1 MKRPRTVHCFF
12 EQSGTFKNQF
22 RSLGIDA
29 YDYDIQDEYGETDY
43 KIDLFVEFCKA
54 FEGGAS
60 VFDNISKD
68 DLIIAFF
75 PCIYFSALSQMAM
88 YFNCINY
95 RTLDATQKGRAI
107 LERSAHREEFF
118 AHAVRM
124 FTVCLDRGLK
134 LIMENPW
141 SEQTFLKWNFVCAP
155 SYIDPDRSKRGDY
168 FKKPTAYWF
177 LNCEPCNGYTLQ
189 PRSHGTILKARPSMQ
204 AGICSQARSEISPE
218 YAYNFICDNILGC
231 ANRNEKQLRLD
242 FF

>member
-1 MKRPRTVHCFF
+1 MHCFF

-29 YDYDIQDEYGETDY
+29 YDYDIQNEYGQTDY
-43 KIDLFVEFCKA
+43 VIDLFSEFRKA
-54 FEGGAS
+54 YDGGKS
-60 VFDNISKD
+60 VFDCISND

-75 PCIYFSALSQMAM
+75 PCIYFSALSQMGM
-88 YFNCINY
+88 YFNSVNY
-95 RTLDATQKGRAI
+95 RALSSKQKGEAI
-107 LERSAHREEFF
+107 LARSAHREEYF

-124 FTVCLDRGLK
+124 FTVCLDRGLR

-155 SYIDPDRSKRGDY
+155 SYIDQDRSKRGDY

-189 PRSHGTILKARPSMQ
+189 PRRDTKAVIEAKSSPK
-204 AGICSQARSEISPE
+204 AGICSKERSEIASE
-218 YAYNFICDNILGC
+218 YAYNFICDQILGC
-231 ANRNEKQLRLD
+231 RNKNEKQLKL
-242 FF
+242 F